1 MNGAE
6 ATKSEDGDPLPP
18 GWGGAVER
26 LSLRVATAA
35 ELTVDLTTRP
45 ALRRIRSTVA
55 GCLAFGRAKEEP
67 LGALLLV
74 VDELVGNAYDHTTR
88 PWRLRVTRELRG
100 LLVEVA
106 DHDPAIERVATG
118 GGHGL
123 RLVDQ
128 LSLGW
133 GVRATEQGKTV
144 WALVPAQLF
153 HEL

>member
-1 MNGAE
+1 MDGE
-6 ATKSEDGDPLPP
+6 ALPP
-18 GWGGAVER
+18 GWDLVVER

-55 GCLAFGRAKEEP
+55 GCLGFGRTKQEP

-74 VDELVGNAYDHTTR
+74 VDELVGNAYDHTAG
-88 PWRLRVTRELRG
+88 PSALRVTRERRG
-100 LLVEVA
+100 LLVEVS
-106 DHDPAIERVATG
+106 DDDPSIERVAAG
-118 GGHGL
+118 CGHGL
-123 RLVDQ
+123 QLVEQ

-133 GVRATEQGKTV
+133 GVRATGPGKTV

-153 HEL
+153 REP

>member
-1 MNGAE
+1 MNGE
-6 ATKSEDGDPLPP
+6 ALPP
-18 GWGGAVER
+18 GWDLVVEE

-35 ELTVDLTTRP
+35 ELTLDLTTRP
-45 ALRRIRSTVA
+45 ELRFIRLTVA
-55 GCLAFGRAKEEP
+55 DCLGFGRPTGEP

-74 VDELVGNAYDHTTR
+74 VDELVGNAYEHAHR
-88 PWRLRVTRELRG
+88 PRWLRVTRERRG
-100 LLVEVA
+100 LLVEVSDDEA
-106 DHDPAIERVATG
+106 TVDRVAAG

-133 GVRATEQGKTV
+133 GVRATEPGKTV

-153 HEL
+153 REH